1 MKPKPVRYAH
11 NRAFRR
17 QLNDKGKDLPPPA
30 ETSQEGGKL
39 VMTIAGVRYIGKRIG
54 GAFVWLAEDESS

>member
-1 MKPKPVRYAH
+1 MKPKPVRYAQ

-17 QLNDKGKDLPPPA
+17 QYQNEELLPPPA

-39 VMTIAGVRYIGKRIG
+39 VMTIAGVRYICKRTG
-54 GAFVWLAEDESS
+54 GAFVWVAEDGSG